1 MVVSSGRFRSTQINT
16 EDEKVPLVPSIELI
30 REAFQQ
36 GYAIPSFCTWNAESM
51 KAVLDTAEELHA
63 PVMLMNGWAEFPV
76 IRPALHSL
84 VAHGIMKRYTI
95 PAALHLDHGQSM
107 DEVKECIEAKYTS
120 VMLDFSAK
128 PFTENMQALQEVV
141 NLARP
146 HGITVEGELG
156 AVGMV
161 DDGVMEGVL
170 ESTLTDPD
178 AARSFVEETG
188 VDMLA
193 VSIGNAHGM
202 YREHPKFD
210 FALLER
216 IHGQVRVPLV
226 LHGGSGTPDNDLKR
240 AIQSGIAKINV
251 ASELVQAVRSSL
263 IEQWGQGKN
272 LWIPL
277 AEEHAY
283 RNMAGVVR
291 RWIGKTGAAG
301 RA

>member
-1 MVVSSGRFRSTQINT
+1 
-16 EDEKVPLVPSIELI
+16 VPLVPSIELI
-30 REAFQQ
+30 REAFLQ

-51 KAVLDTAEELHA
+51 KTVLDSAEELRA
-63 PVMLMNGWAEFPV
+63 PVMIMNGWAEFPV

-84 VAHGIMKRYTI
+84 IAHGLIKRYSI

-107 DEVKECIEAKYTS
+107 DEVRECIEAHYTS

-128 PFTENMQALQEVV
+128 PFEENLQALQEVV
-141 NLARP
+141 RLARP

-161 DDGVMEGVL
+161 DNSVMEGNI

-178 AARSFVEETG
+178 AAKSFVEETG

-202 YREHPKFD
+202 YREHPRFD
-210 FALLER
+210 FGLLGR
-216 IHGQVRVPLV
+216 IHELVRVPLV
-226 LHGGSGTPDNDLKR
+226 LHGGSGTPDHDLKR
-240 AIQSGIAKINV
+240 AITSGIAKINV
-251 ASELVQAVRSSL
+251 ASELVQAVRVSL

-283 RNMAGVVR
+283 RSMAETVR